1 MIEEVHLQCMPRI
14 LSLLAICLGS
24 VPAQSADCA
33 QLNNLFNIA
42 DLKTLTSGPFVPKPK
57 EASTVAPAKVVLKGV
72 GTHCQVRLTADKQF
86 YECMRP
92 FSESNEAKLVQAV
105 KAFATPWR
113 PCLAGWKEEYFA
125 ELKYTG
131 FVGITFTTGE
141 KKIVFHTLGG
151 EMIFLFSDHLPNSE
165 TAVKRGE

>member
-1 MIEEVHLQCMPRI
+1 
-14 LSLLAICLGS
+14 
-24 VPAQSADCA
+24 
-33 QLNNLFNIA
+33 
-42 DLKTLTSGPFVPKPK
+42 
-57 EASTVAPAKVVLKGV
+57 
-72 GTHCQVRLTADKQF
+72 
-86 YECMRP
+86 MRP